1 MTLKKPDELFEEKI
15 KVETPVKVEELQR
28 EGTLKK
34 PGELFGEKIK
44 DETPVKVEEVQKQTD
59 TVSSSFASSVEYSE
73 KLNKFNHKIDAL
85 KEEINIKLDG
95 LEKFDQ
101 SLKGEIGVVECRQQT
116 INQNVIKEVKNLLFG
131 DVSDNI
137 KRLDEKIEDL
147 RESYEQT
154 LNEGLLNEPPST
166 DNKDPLTPTDQKFAT
181 LDDLNN
187 HYQLFLNRIQQQ
199 LSTLGGGGAV
209 NIRDLDDVDQSTARV
224 NDKYLKYDSSSS
236 KWVGADASG
245 GGSGIGTDNVS
256 TSTLNVVGVS
266 TFNEDVKFTGNNT
279 NARWNHDTSDLT
291 LWNNTRLVFGDNE
304 DFEIWHGGSHTFMKN
319 SGGDLRIRGD
329 VIKLARED
337 STETYLEANKNQDVK
352 LFYNGNEKFAT
363 TLEGVSV
370 TGLTTTTNLYVT
382 GVSTFSHNI
391 VAENRVTVEG
401 EIYVDSN
408 IRHTGDTDTY
418 IEFNDDKIR
427 LMAGGKGILTVQESS
442 VDTLVVNDGGNNCD
456 FRVEGLNDENLIFSD
471 GGTDLVGIGTAI
483 PGAKLDVSGTL
494 NVSGIATFRNGVNL
508 LGLLHTND
516 NVNFTGQNYNLSWDK
531 SDNALEFTDNA
542 KATFGAGT
550 DLEIYSNG
558 TKGIVG
564 GAVSFTSDVT
574 VGTSQAVGVV
584 LTSPNGTKYR
594 LVVANDGTLSTTAV

>member
-1 MTLKKPDELFEEKI
+1 VALKKPGELFSEEI

-34 PGELFGEKIK
+34 PGELFSEEIK

-59 TVSSSFASSVEYSE
+59 TVSSSFASSEEYSE

-101 SLKGEIGVVECRQQT
+101 SLKGEIGVVEYRQQN
-116 INQNVIKEVKNLLFG
+116 INQNVIREVKNLLFG

-137 KRLDEKIEDL
+137 KRLDEKIEYL

-199 LSTLGGGGAV
+199 LSTVGGGGAV

-224 NDKYLKYDSSSS
+224 NDRYLKYDSPSS
-236 KWVGADASG
+236 KWVGSD
-245 GGSGIGTDNVS
+245 
-256 TSTLNVVGVS
+256 TLNIVGVS
-266 TFNEDVKFTGNNT
+266 TFNENVKFIGNNT
-279 NARWNHDTSDLT
+279 NMRWNHDTSDLT
-291 LWNNTRLVFGDNE
+291 LWNNTRLVFGDNT
-304 DFEIWHGGSHTFMKN
+304 DFQIWHGGTHTFMRN

-337 STETYLEANKNQDVK
+337 SSERYIECNVNNAVQIFHNGTER
-352 LFYNGNEKFAT
+352 FAT
-363 TLEGVSV
+363 TGVGV
-370 TGLTTTTNLYVT
+370 TVLGNTETQSLNVT
-382 GVSTFSHNI
+382 GVSTF
-391 VAENRVTVEG
+391 
-401 EIYVDSN
+401 
-408 IRHTGDTDTY
+408 
-418 IEFNDDKIR
+418 
-427 LMAGGKGILTVQESS
+427 
-442 VDTLVVNDGGNNCD
+442 
-456 FRVEGLNDENLIFSD
+456 
-471 GGTDLVGIGTAI
+471 TA
-483 PGAKLDVSGTL
+483 
-494 NVSGIATFRNGVNL
+494 
-508 LGLLHTND
+508 
-516 NVNFTGQNYNLSWDK
+516 
-531 SDNALEFTDNA
+531 
-542 KATFGAGT
+542 
-550 DLEIYSNG
+550 
-558 TKGIVG
+558 
-564 GAVSFTSDVT
+564 DVT